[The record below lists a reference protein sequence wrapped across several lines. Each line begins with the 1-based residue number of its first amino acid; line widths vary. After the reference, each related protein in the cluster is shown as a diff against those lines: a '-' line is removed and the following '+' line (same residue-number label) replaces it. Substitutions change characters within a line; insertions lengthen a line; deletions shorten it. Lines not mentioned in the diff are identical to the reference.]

1 MQQNMRGRQQ
11 QLSVIICLGSSVLLM
26 NGRKCSAHV
35 QWMRIHSLFAQ
46 QSSTHKTLYPA
57 AVQYNT
63 HHNVSTLKILRV
75 TKQKREELLPLLGTR
90 LGLGLG
96 FGFGF
101 GFGFKY

>member
-35 QWMRIHSLFAQ
+35 QWMRIHS
-46 QSSTHKTLYPA
+46 
-57 AVQYNT
+57 
-63 HHNVSTLKILRV
+63 HNVSTLKILRV